1 MDQAASLGDFAHKPL
16 VVPTAGS
23 GRDSAWP
30 PAQNDMPLPSTNSVH
45 RVIDGAT
52 HMSLIVDED
61 AADTTR
67 AILEVVSS
75 VRSVRPLVR

>member
-1 MDQAASLGDFAHKPL
+1 L

-30 PAQNDMPLPSTNSVH
+30 PAQNDMATLSTNSVR

-61 AADTTR
+61 ATGTTR
-67 AILEVVSS
+67 RSWLQGVSGPMSLVVRAC
-75 VRSVRPLVR
+75 VETQ